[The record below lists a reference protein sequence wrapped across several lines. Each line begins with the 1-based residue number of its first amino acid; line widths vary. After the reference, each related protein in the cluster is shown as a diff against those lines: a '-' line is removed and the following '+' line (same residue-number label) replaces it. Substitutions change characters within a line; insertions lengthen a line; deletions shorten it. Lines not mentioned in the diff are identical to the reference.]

1 MQRSRQA
8 NPGDQFN
15 DPTRDWSMDFDEH
28 VHTINASLDIP
39 HITSRTSAGVT
50 YDFVHSTDLYTY
62 RLAPNSTLP
71 PVSQL
76 PTVLNEY
83 HRVSADVRDVLT
95 RQLALPSG
103 IV

>member
-1 MQRSRQA
+1 
-8 NPGDQFN
+8 
-15 DPTRDWSMDFDEH
+15 MDFDEH